1 MRTSDYVV
9 TAGKS
14 KIRGNQEEYFMLLKL
29 GGLDFNIKR
38 KE

>member
-1 MRTSDYVV
+1 MSKPR
-9 TAGKS
+9 ARQ

-29 GGLDFNIKR
+29 GGPDFNIKR